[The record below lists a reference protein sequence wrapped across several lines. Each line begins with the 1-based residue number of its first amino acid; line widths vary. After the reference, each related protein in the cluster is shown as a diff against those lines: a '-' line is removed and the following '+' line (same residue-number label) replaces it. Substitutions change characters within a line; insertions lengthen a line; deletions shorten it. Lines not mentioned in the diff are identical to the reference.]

1 MCTLFVYHNVCC
13 HTCLFGLAH
22 INITQFNDTLSKC
35 KKMKRKKLLNTGNI
49 INRHAES
56 APHDICYDCLA
67 SLLRIIVV
75 QDTVLTPLTACL
87 NCGIL
92 LLV

>member
-35 KKMKRKKLLNTGNI
+35 KKNEKKKI
-49 INRHAES
+49 IEHWQ
-56 APHDICYDCLA
+56 HH
-67 SLLRIIVV
+67 
-75 QDTVLTPLTACL
+75 
-87 NCGIL
+87 
-92 LLV
+92 